1 MAIYNFEEKRPKKNG
16 TDYQKISGITIV
28 SVSVLALFCLITHF
42 VPFAKSFLLGSF
54 GLFCYPFFITALTIG
69 FALINHK
76 KYIMPKKYVVLL
88 SISIVCVLC
97 ILQLLLVDNTGL
109 NFWEYVGKCYTQKT
123 TAGGVVIG
131 LLTGAGLYLLNKLG
145 AYIIFI
151 ALAVIFIAL
160 TADYIHYMG
169 KNENLKKAIKVAGE
183 NNSKP
188 SQVTNN
194 ITVKQL
200 ESAIKQNANEENA
213 VEEEKHKEKAKITLN
228 AKIEDAESS
237 EESARRKLGLLASS
251 KQDQEDNSRYFA
263 TEIKKQQIATDPKSY
278 ILSGYSK
285 SELEENTNNSLRQIQ
300 DNLLQ
305 LKSKANMSS
314 YNVTNSSKLPVT
326 SSFEEYKKSHIAPEQ
341 IMHDNTDVVIKSQ
354 GVQNQQSS
362 QFTQKESTTEKTIQ
376 TDVQKPSISII
387 DNTDILG
394 SSINFSS
401 IPLSSNIKNE
411 NDDEIQVKPNDMVI
425 EEKSVIKE
433 NLDILQ
439 KSKPQVVSTLDVED
453 FSNNILAS
461 LRKEQSYL
469 TKEEDANTF
478 ADSTVQS
485 MSNDFAGDNTEN
497 LTKQRRRS
505 DFGGTHNT
513 NKPSFIP
520 EITSPNSEVLNYASP
535 DKVFEGAEPLP
546 EPIKPKVHVDY
557 VKPPVELLTTESM
570 DLSLVSRDVVMKREE
585 LEMALDTFG
594 IPAKVIGVVIGPAV
608 TRYELEMPAGISI
621 KRLLAI
627 QDDIAYNL
635 SSNGDIRIEAP
646 IPGRRA
652 VGIVVPNEKIA
663 TVGLRDIIM
672 SSEFMESK
680 SSLAIALGKDISGM
694 IKTFSL
700 VKIPHLLIAGTT
712 GSGKSVCINA
722 IILSLIYKYS
732 PDEVKLILVDP
743 KRVEFS
749 MYNHL
754 PHLLMPNVITDNE
767 KALNALS
774 WCVDEMERRYIV
786 FANARVKNLEEY
798 NESEEVLE
806 GKADKMP
813 YIIFI
818 IDELADLLMTA
829 KKEAEEHICRI
840 LQKARAAG
848 IHMILATQRPSVDVV
863 TGKIKAN
870 LNARICFALMTSA
883 DSKTVLDQGGADKLL
898 GKGDMLFMSSDTGV
912 PKRIQGCFVTTKEI
926 DDIVTFVKENNGGY
940 EFDAKTE
947 QAIINPPKNDV
958 VTQIDGDRASSDGF
972 DALMPQVLK
981 SVIESGHASISMIQ
995 RKFLVGFPR
1004 AARIIDQ
1011 MEQAGYISPSDGSKS
1026 RSVYIT
1032 MDEYDAL
1039 YGNDA

>member
-16 TDYQKISGITIV
+16 TDYQKISGIAIV
-28 SVSVLALFCLITHF
+28 AVSVLALFCLITHF

-88 SISIVCVLC
+88 SISIICVLC

-109 NFWEYVGKCYTQKT
+109 NFWEYIGKCYTKKT

-183 NNSKP
+183 NNSK
-188 SQVTNN
+188 QTQTINN
-194 ITVKQL
+194 VTVKQL
-200 ESAIKQNANEENA
+200 ESAIKQSANKEKGTEED
-213 VEEEKHKEKAKITLN
+213 EHKERAKITLN
-228 AKIEDAESS
+228 AKLEEVESS

-285 SELEENTNNSLRQIQ
+285 RELDESTNNSLRQIQ

-314 YNVTNSSKLPVT
+314 YNVANSSKLPVT
-326 SSFEEYKKSHIAPEQ
+326 SSFEEYKKNHIAPEQ
-341 IMHDNTDVVIKSQ
+341 IMHDNTNIVIESQ
-354 GVQNQQSS
+354 DTQSQPTS
-362 QFTQKESTTEKTIQ
+362 QFIQKECATEKPIQ
-376 TDVQKPSISII
+376 TDAQKPSISII
-387 DNTDILG
+387 DNTDIIG

-401 IPLSSNIKNE
+401 IPLSSSIKNE
-411 NDDEIQVKPNDMVI
+411 NDDEIHAKPNDMVI
-425 EEKSVIKE
+425 DEKPLI
-433 NLDILQ
+433 DILQ
-439 KSKPQVVSTLDVED
+439 KPKAQVVSTLDVED

-461 LRKEQSYL
+461 LRKEHASL
-469 TKEEDANTF
+469 TNKEENLNTT
-478 ADSTVQS
+478 ADSVAQNKD
-485 MSNDFAGDNTEN
+485 NDFSISNPQNFTE
-497 LTKQRRRS
+497 QRRRS

-513 NKPSFIP
+513 NKSSFMS
-520 EITSPNSEVLNYASP
+520 EIASQNSEVLNYASP

-546 EPIKPKVHVDY
+546 EPIKPKIHVDY

-652 VGIVVPNEKIA
+652 VGIEVPNEKIA

-672 SSEFMESK
+672 SSEFVESK

-732 PDEVKLILVDP
+732 PDDVKLILVDP

-1032 MDEYDAL
+1032 MDEYDDL